1 MLNDNLST
9 FNLKPGAG
17 LLAVIILLL
26 AVLLAGCDDMSNQ
39 PKYEPF
45 EESAFFP
52 DQRSARPLVSG
63 AVPQGGGPTEGE
75 AAAGR
80 TEDGELVDALPFPL
94 TEEVLERG
102 RDRYDIFC
110 SPCHGLDGYGQGMIV
125 QRGFSQPPSL
135 HSVRLRQA
143 PLGHYY
149 EVITNGFG
157 QMYSYA
163 ERVDPA
169 DRWSISAYI
178 RALQLSQNASV
189 EDVPPEELQQLQEGA
204 P

>member
-1 MLNDNLST
+1 M
-9 FNLKPGAG
+9 
-17 LLAVIILLL
+17 LLAI
-26 AVLLAGCDDMSNQ
+26 LLAGCDDMSNQ

-52 DQRSARPLVSG
+52 DQRSARPLVDG
-63 AVPQGGGPTEGE
+63 TVPQGGASTGGE
-75 AAAGR
+75 AASSR

-94 TEEVLERG
+94 TGEVLERG
-102 RDRYDIFC
+102 RERYDVFC

-125 QRGFSQPPSL
+125 KRGFSPPPSL
-135 HSVRLRQA
+135 HSDRLRQA

-163 ERVDPA
+163 EA
-169 DRWSISAYI
+169 SIRETAGRSAPDG
-178 RALQLSQNASV
+178 RCS
-189 EDVPPEELQQLQEGA
+189 
-204 P
+204 